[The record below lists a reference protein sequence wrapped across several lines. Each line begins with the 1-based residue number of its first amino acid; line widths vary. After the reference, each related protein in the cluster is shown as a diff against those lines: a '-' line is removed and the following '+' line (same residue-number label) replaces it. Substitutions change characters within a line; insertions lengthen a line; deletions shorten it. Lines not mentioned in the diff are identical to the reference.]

1 MGELLG
7 GQAVKREHWWDRG
20 CVQTLQVCAR
30 GLLLSACFLAVAS
43 GEEAAERGGTRRALV
58 LFGHPGTEV
67 FGQIYRKSAEK
78 LHDGLVDRL
87 GFSDEQVWIRSGVGS
102 ESENRP
108 EFAGFRGP
116 ATREGIA
123 ADVAELSEALSSDD
137 TLWVIVVGHSH
148 FDGRRVFL
156 NLPGK
161 DMDQTE
167 FGKLFQEV
175 QCGQQVFLVTVPASG
190 HFIRDLS
197 AKGRVVISATEAD
210 AEVNE
215 AHFHW
220 HFGDVLKAPP
230 GRDEFDR
237 DRDGKITLLDLYLAV
252 VRRVMTDYRNNKF
265 IPTEHALLD
274 DNGDGRGTELQLDDL
289 EPDLGGRAVRRPL
302 SVVIRPPGDGAL
314 AASIE
319 LPLSNDSTPSSEDP
333 R

>member
-1 MGELLG
+1 MRRRDRWDRACV
-7 GQAVKREHWWDRG
+7 QAVG
-20 CVQTLQVCAR
+20 VCAP
-30 GLLLSACFLAVAS
+30 GLLLSLCLLAAALGADPSESS
-43 GEEAAERGGTRRALV
+43 GTQRALV
-58 LFGHPGTEV
+58 LFGHPGTPV
-67 FGQIYRKSAEK
+67 FEQVYRKSAEK
-78 LHDGLVDRL
+78 LHDGLVNRF
-87 GFSDEQVWIRSGVGS
+87 GFSDEHVWIRCGIAK
-102 ESENRP
+102 ESEDRP
-108 EFAGFRGP
+108 GFAGFRGP
-116 ATREGIA
+116 ATREAIA
-123 ADVAELSEALSSDD
+123 ADVAELAEVLTADD
-137 TLWVIVVGHSH
+137 TLWVIVVSHSH

-156 NLPGK
+156 NLPGR

-167 FGKLFQEV
+167 FGKLFREMK
-175 QCGQQVFLVTVPASG
+175 CGQQVFFITAPASG

-220 HFGDVLKAPP
+220 HLGDLLKTPP
-230 GRDEFDR
+230 EGEEFDR
-237 DRDGKITLLDLYLAV
+237 DQDGKITLLDLYLTV
-252 VRRVMTDYRNNKF
+252 VRRVMTDYRDNEY

-289 EPDLGGRAVRRPL
+289 EVDLGGRAIRRPL

-319 LPLSNDSTPSSEDP
+319 LPLTNDSTSSSDDP